1 MITGFLF
8 PGQGSQKPGMLH
20 DLVHYPAIDESLN
33 EISEA
38 LGFDVRVLDTLQALK
53 STVSGQLALFATGVA
68 TARALQRCGVQPL
81 AVAGLSVG
89 AFAAAVVAE
98 SISLADAAHLVRS
111 RAELMEAMYP
121 IGYGLA
127 AIVGL
132 NESQVTQIVQT
143 VHSEDKPVYVANIN
157 GTQQIVVSG
166 SIAGINEVLQK
177 ALALGARKAELLDVP
192 VPSHCPL
199 LQPIADQLQDQLR
212 SMTVHDPQAIY
223 ISNVNARAVR
233 TAQGVAN
240 DLADNI
246 AHGVRWH
253 DATSVAQEL
262 GCELFLELPPGHV
275 LSDLANENL
284 LNIQAHAVT
293 PSNLNRI
300 LQLAKS

>member
-1 MITGFLF
+1 
-8 PGQGSQKPGMLH
+8 MLH
-20 DLVHYPAIDESLN
+20 DLVQDPAIHESLD
-33 EISEA
+33 EISQA

-53 STVSGQLALFATGVA
+53 STVSGQLALLAAGVA

-98 SISLADAAHLVRS
+98 SISLADAVPLVRS
-111 RAELMEAMYP
+111 RAERMGAMYP
-121 IGYGLA
+121 VGYGLA

-132 NESQVTQIVQT
+132 NEPQVTQIVHT
-143 VHSEDKPVYVANIN
+143 VHSEDKPVFVANIN
-157 GTQQIVVSG
+157 GTKQIVVSG
-166 SIAGINEVLQK
+166 SLAGINDVLHK

-199 LQPIADQLQDQLR
+199 LQPIADHLHDQLR
-212 SMTVHDPQAIY
+212 SMAVHDPQAIY
-223 ISNVNARAVR
+223 ISNVSARAIR

-275 LSDLANENL
+275 LSDLASENL

-293 PSNLNRI
+293 PGNFNRI
-300 LQLAKS
+300 LQLAKA

>member
-1 MITGFLF
+1 
-8 PGQGSQKPGMLH
+8 MLH
-20 DLVHYPAIDESLN
+20 DLIQHPAIDESLSDF
-33 EISEA
+33 SEA
-38 LGFDVRVLDTLQALK
+38 LGFDVCVLDTLQALK
-53 STVSGQLALFATGVA
+53 STVSSQLALLAAGVA

-98 SISLADAAHLVRS
+98 SISLADAAHLVHS

-240 DLADNI
+240 DLAYNI

-253 DATSVAQEL
+253 DTTSVAQEL

-275 LSDLANENL
+275 LSDLASENL